1 MDFLPGLATL
11 ATFTAASL
19 LLFLTPGPDMS
30 LFLARTLSSGR
41 SSGIATIIG
50 TNIGCLIH
58 TCLAAIGVSALVAA
72 SATAFFMLKIVG
84 ALYLLWL
91 AYNALR
97 HGSSFTLNA
106 ERQPASLH
114 ESFFM
119 GLTINLINPKVAL
132 FFITFLPQ
140 FVSATDP
147 HVTSK
152 LFFLGVWFVLV
163 SIPPSLIM
171 IWGAARLVNWLQKK
185 PTVLRG
191 IDLSFA
197 AVFAFFALRIVM
209 TQGK

>member
-1 MDFLPGLATL
+1 
-11 ATFTAASL
+11 
-19 LLFLTPGPDMS
+19 MS